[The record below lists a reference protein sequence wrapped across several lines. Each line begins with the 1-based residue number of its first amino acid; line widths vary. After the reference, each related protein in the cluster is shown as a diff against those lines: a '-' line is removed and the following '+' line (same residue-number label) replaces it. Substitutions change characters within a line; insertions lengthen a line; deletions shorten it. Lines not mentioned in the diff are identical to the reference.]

1 MPLRAHVQAD
11 AVGELPDSVVP
22 VPHAVADGV
31 RRAATGL
38 LLRPRGGLLH
48 GLDIDLPLRTPG
60 PTVTTVHDLSVFD
73 VPWAHGRLRA
83 RGERALVAR
92 AIRRADAVVSVSG
105 FTASRVRALFG
116 RDSTVTH
123 LAPAP
128 SMVPADAATVEEVRA
143 RFGLTDDSVLCVGTI
158 EPRKRVDLLASA
170 CERAGLPLVLAG
182 GVGEGQQVPATARH
196 LGYAPAED
204 LPALYAAA
212 GVVAYASSYEGFGL
226 PPLEAMACGGAVVAT
241 RAGAVPEFAAD
252 GAVVVEPEDEQA
264 LADALRETALD
275 RDRNAAL
282 REAGVRVA
290 AGLTWEQTAR
300 TTLEVYRSLGV
311 RC

>member
-1 MPLRAHVQAD
+1 M
-11 AVGELPDSVVP
+11 GELPASVTP

-31 RRAATGL
+31 RRAASGL
-38 LLRPRGGLLH
+38 LLRPGHGLLH
-48 GLDIDLPLRTPG
+48 SLDVDLPLRTPG

-73 VPWAHGRLRA
+73 VPWAHGKLRA

-92 AIRRADAVVSVSG
+92 ALRRADAIVSVSE

-116 RDSTVTH
+116 RSSTVTH

-128 SMVPADAATVEEVRA
+128 SMVPASEERVAEVRA
-143 RFGLTDDSVLCVGTI
+143 RFDLPEHSVLCVGTI
-158 EPRKRVDLLASA
+158 EPRKQIDLLAAA
-170 CERAGLPLVLAG
+170 CDRAGLPLVLAG
-182 GVGEGQQVPATARH
+182 GVAAGQQVPATARH

-212 GVVAYASSYEGFGL
+212 DVVAYASSYEGFGL

-241 RAGAVPEFAAD
+241 RAGAVPEFAGD
-252 GAVVVEPEDEQA
+252 GAAVVPPEDEEA
-264 LADALRETALD
+264 LASALREVALD

-282 REAGVRVA
+282 RAAGVRVA

-300 TTLEVYRSLGV
+300 TTLGVYRDLGV